1 MSQSLRQT
9 IANGDYEVDPSA
21 VAVAMLDQARA
32 LRAARRG
39 ATSRSEVLV
48 PADGIEIR
56 RLGARE
62 VDLSPLEGAA

>member
-9 IANGDYEVDPSA
+9 IASGDYRVDPDA
-21 VAVAMLDQARA
+21 VAVAMLDRARA
-32 LRAARRG
+32 LREARR
-39 ATSRSEVLV
+39 AVRSEVLV

-62 VDLSPLEGAA
+62 ADARPLEGAA